1 MANSF
6 FQKLIQG
13 GAKVAEAA
21 APIVGGIVGGPAGA
35 AIGTAASKGIK
46 KAASA
51 RALGGPPAGQGG
63 SPSFTPSSAGSIPEA
78 RAQDKQRLKK
88 QYGIGGSGTWED

>member
-1 MANSF
+1 MANSVL
-6 FQKLIQG
+6 QKIIQG

-46 KAASA
+46 KVASA
-51 RALGGPPAGQGG
+51 RALGGPSAGQGG
-63 SPSFTPSSAGSIPEA
+63 APSFTPSSASSIDEA
-78 RAQDKQRLKK
+78 RAQDKQRMSDR
-88 QYGIGGSGTWED
+88 YGVDPRD